1 MRLPRSPLQA
11 RCLQTGVSLLLASQ
25 CFLGVL
31 PGFAEPVALAGA
43 PAAVEQLASTS
54 QAAMPPAAAAP
65 APGSASQSALQGLM
79 TLEQSRQL
87 SALQDMG
94 SIPSDEKVALRKVSV
109 ANSQVPAT
117 HSPRACHALTLYFH
131 VPTLRIHSPCTSPV
145 PTLAFRTQLKDK
157 GALKILK
164 SGQDYAERGAD
175 PETQMLDP
183 AVLRQ
188 AEGSLPNPHPNPN
201 PFPNPR
207 PDPKFKPKPQP

>member
-1 MRLPRSPLQA
+1 M
-11 RCLQTGVSLLLASQ
+11 
-25 CFLGVL
+25 
-31 PGFAEPVALAGA
+31 
-43 PAAVEQLASTS
+43 
-54 QAAMPPAAAAP
+54 
-65 APGSASQSALQGLM
+65 
-79 TLEQSRQL
+79 
-87 SALQDMG
+87 
-94 SIPSDEKVALRKVSV
+94 
-109 ANSQVPAT
+109 
-117 HSPRACHALTLYFH
+117 
-131 VPTLRIHSPCTSPV
+131 HSPCTSPV

>member
-1 MRLPRSPLQA
+1 M
-11 RCLQTGVSLLLASQ
+11 
-25 CFLGVL
+25 
-31 PGFAEPVALAGA
+31 
-43 PAAVEQLASTS
+43 
-54 QAAMPPAAAAP
+54 
-65 APGSASQSALQGLM
+65 
-79 TLEQSRQL
+79 
-87 SALQDMG
+87 
-94 SIPSDEKVALRKVSV
+94 
-109 ANSQVPAT
+109 
-117 HSPRACHALTLYFH
+117 HW
-131 VPTLRIHSPCTSPV
+131 PCTYPV